1 VLGAEVAKRFGH
13 KLNDKLVLTH
23 GQSSGLG
30 TEHEDHPMTVV
41 GILAPTGAPIDRSV
55 IVSLQAF
62 EAIHV
67 GWGMGISPSAFK
79 AAGGAQQALDIKDL
93 QPSSLSAVWV
103 GLHNRAEVFS
113 VRRKIE
119 SLERGQLMAVMPGV
133 ALDELWQIVKVVENT
148 LLLVGMLVAVSAM
161 FSVAAVLLVAMAG
174 RRKELAILRAMGAA
188 PLALMGFV
196 LLESLLVCV
205 VGIVAGYL
213 LCQALLIAGQGIL
226 RTEFGVLVQAGWPA
240 EQAWWALAGLC
251 GVALLASLVPAWRAY
266 RLSLSDGL
274 HPPSV

>member
-1 VLGAEVAKRFGH
+1 L
-13 KLNDKLVLTH
+13 
-23 GQSSGLG
+23 
-30 TEHEDHPMTVV
+30 
-41 GILAPTGAPIDRSV
+41 
-55 IVSLQAF
+55 
-62 EAIHV
+62 
-67 GWGMGISPSAFK
+67 GISPK
-79 AAGGAQQALDIKDL
+79 ALQAAHAHVAAPHDAKDL
-93 QPSSLSAVWV
+93 EPVSLSAVWV
-103 GLHNRAEVFS
+103 GLHNRTEVFS

-205 VGIVAGYL
+205 VGIVIGYM
-213 LCQALLIAGQGIL
+213 LCQVMLIAGQTTL
-226 RTEFGVLVQAGWPA
+226 RTEWGVLVQPGWPA
-240 EQAWWALAGLC
+240 SQAWWALAGLC
-251 GVALLASLVPAWRAY
+251 GAALLASWVPAWRAY